1 MTHPEPTG
9 ASEQPH
15 PAGALNAIQS
25 LLDDA
30 RQGRRTEEATL
41 RAIAQVIRR
50 SPYPGEVY
58 QKPLG

>member
-1 MTHPEPTG
+1 MTHPETAG
-9 ASEQPH
+9 ASEQPQLT
-15 PAGALNAIQS
+15 GALDAIQS

-50 SPYPGEVY
+50 SPAPGEVY

>member
-15 PAGALNAIQS
+15 PTRALNAIQS

-30 RQGRRTEEATL
+30 RQGRRTEAATL
-41 RAIAQVIRR
+41 RAISQVIRR
-50 SPYPGEVY
+50 SPNPGEVY